1 MSQELSRRK
10 IPHSGLQIEANATSL
25 VLKLLTL
32 PKPNEI
38 YQYQQQEKQAQ
49 LDKIKTEK
57 DKIADS
63 KVGLHP
69 TQVPVDNKQLLYTP
83 VIDKDIWNSLMKRL
97 LSVAVRSQIN
107 KTNQTRLWIMEL
119 VFYNT
124 PLPSTQNKE
133 QGKRRAVYLQYEMLQ
148 VDSIGKTMDFFLNDW
163 IKIVYLYS
171 LVHDFVD
178 LYETDKYNFANQIS
192 IKSYSYTSLL
202 ILYGQNKEV
211 SINIA
216 WSNEAKEFLLVS
228 SKSILFHCKLYKLFF
243 YSDFHWWKHSD
254 QCSFYDERSASIV
267 SESQS
272 QFSSDCSF
280 AERNVSTTEFDC

>member
-1 MSQELSRRK
+1 MCDEKLPFVAMAEDLARRK
-10 IPHSGLQIEANATSL
+10 ILHSGLQIEANATSL

-32 PKPNEI
+32 PQPNQI

-83 VIDKDIWNSLMKRL
+83 VIDQAIWNGLMKRL

-124 PLPSTQNKE
+124 PLASTHHKE
-133 QGKRRAVYLQYEMLQ
+133 QGKRRAVYLQYEMLP

-178 LYETDKYNFANQIS
+178 LYQSDKYNFANQII
-192 IKSYSYTSLL
+192 IKSYSYTNLL
-202 ILYGQNKEV
+202 IL
-211 SINIA
+211 
-216 WSNEAKEFLLVS
+216 
-228 SKSILFHCKLYKLFF
+228 
-243 YSDFHWWKHSD
+243 
-254 QCSFYDERSASIV
+254 
-267 SESQS
+267 
-272 QFSSDCSF
+272 
-280 AERNVSTTEFDC
+280 